1 MCGIAGIFSKKA
13 GDFSSVGE
21 NMANQI
27 QHRGPDNTTVYPL
40 QNGVLVHTRL
50 SIIDLEHGNQPLF
63 NHDKSIQL
71 IANGEI
77 YNFIELRKKLEERNS
92 RFQTNSDCETI
103 LHAYEKHTQDF
114 VQDLNG
120 MFAFALHDSKRK
132 TLTLARDRLGIKP
145 LFYCVQNDQV
155 IFASEIKAIL
165 VSLGSIPELVEDSL
179 LQFLQNQFISGRE
192 TMYKGIYKVLPGE
205 IIEFNAT
212 LEMTNRQ
219 YWDPIASVNQFEFT
233 DDVYAEFNTSFNTVI
248 EQHIRSDVPF
258 GLFLSGGADSAI
270 LLAMLS
276 QFHARPISTFSVGF
290 KGRDKKNEINDASY
304 IADKFNSSHHTL
316 LLDSDDIFNRIPLMT
331 WSSDDLMR
339 DYASLPTLALAEYA
353 AQDLKV
359 VFSGEGGDEAFAGYR
374 RYHPSSIERWLKDR
388 IHPGSQGF
396 RTRGQLGSLA
406 PFFKDPAIPKRLN
419 FRKHFLANWQACP
432 KQWSFMQ
439 KAQYT
444 DIKTALSDNLL
455 VKSDRMLMAFGLE
468 GRVPFVDHRIIEFGL
483 ALPDQFKYQDKKG
496 KFFLKKWAEQYIPA
510 DYLHRKK
517 RGFYVP
523 IDEWLTNETLKRNIK
538 QKLITNRSINN
549 WFNTKK
555 IEQLF
560 YNDRSIIKHSRH
572 IMCFLQFA
580 IWHEMSLN
588 AFKKTPTANENVFDW
603 LP

>member
-1 MCGIAGIFSKKA
+1 MCGIAGIFA
-13 GDFSSVGE
+13 NRPGDYTLDGTK
-21 NMANQI
+21 MAQ
-27 QHRGPDNTTVYPL
+27 QLEHRGPDNTTVYTL
-40 QNGVLVHTRL
+40 QNGALVHTRL

-71 IANGEI
+71 VANGEV
-77 YNFIELRKKLEERNS
+77 YNFIELRAELEKNNAQ
-92 RFQTNSDCETI
+92 FKTHSDCETI
-103 LHAYEKHTQDF
+103 LHAYAEHTEDF
-114 VQDLNG
+114 VQRLNG
-120 MFAFALHDSKRK
+120 MFAIALNDENRQ

-145 LFYCVQNDQV
+145 LFYCVQNNRV

-165 VSLGSIPELVEDSL
+165 VAMESIPELIDESL

-192 TMYKGIYKVLPGE
+192 TMYRGIYKVLPGE
-205 IIEFNAT
+205 IIEFNAA
-212 LEMTNRQ
+212 LEMTSRQ
-219 YWDPIASVNQFEFT
+219 YWDPITSVNRFEFAQ
-233 DDVYAEFNTSFNTVI
+233 DPYLEFNNSFNTVI

-276 QFHARPISTFSVGF
+276 QFHEQSISTFSVGF
-290 KGRDKKNEINDASY
+290 KGRDKQNETDDASF
-304 IADKFNSSHHTL
+304 IADKFNSDHHTL

-331 WSSDDLMR
+331 WSTDDLMR

-374 RYHPSSIERWLKDR
+374 RYHPRGFERRIKGL
-388 IHPGSQGF
+388 IHPGTQGF

-406 PFFKDPAIPKRLN
+406 PFFRNRSIPDQYD
-419 FRKHFLANWQACP
+419 FRKPFQNAWQHCP
-432 KQWSFMQ
+432 KHWSFMQ

-523 IDEWLTNETLKRNIK
+523 VDSWLTQSSLQQPLR
-538 QKLITNRSINN
+538 QKLLNNKAIQHWFDTDKINQI
-549 WFNTKK
+549 FTSDRLIKK
-555 IEQLF
+555 
-560 YNDRSIIKHSRH
+560 YSRH
-572 IMCFLQFA
+572 IMCLMQFA
-580 IWHEMSLN
+580 IWHNMSVN
-588 AFKKTPTANENVFDW
+588 AFRHRPSSNESIFDW
-603 LP
+603 L